1 MRTAPT
7 ALDAPTGLHPRTA
20 YFGALLLATLL
31 PLLSLPLMA
40 AAELPFDSS
49 LLLGIAIFAGGA
61 GHVASTACIYADPRV
76 RATVAPMKGRF
87 YALPIAVIALS
98 VLAYVGARSFDV
110 DDGAVAGIF
119 LFHLLWLYY
128 HYQKQNYGLVA
139 FSAAGAGRRVPRV
152 LAPVLLLPALAGSA
166 ATLPALLA
174 DGLPY
179 ATFLEPYAAL
189 LRRGGLVLYGLGACA
204 LVVLIARHR
213 QSFADLR
220 TVIFTAT
227 AFCFFLPAFLLQDT
241 NYAFWSYALAHGF
254 QYLIMVYTVA
264 GGAQRVLRTLAVFV
278 PSVAGG
284 GWLLSSL
291 GGTDALFV
299 AGIVLTWV
307 HFVLDAKLWRMSE
320 AGPRQ
325 LLKERFGFLFA

>member
-227 AFCFFLPAFLLQDT
+227 AFLSQWACSASHDWNISTSQRWACQLRLPARCSLHFFRIGPWFRYPSLF
-241 NYAFWSYALAHGF
+241 NRFSSSRSSAHSLSGPRSHELSGTPKPIF
-254 QYLIMVYTVA
+254 GRSMSCCGINLFNTSLTIHFPA
-264 GGAQRVLRTLAVFV
+264 PFRTL
-278 PSVAGG
+278 
-284 GWLLSSL
+284 
-291 GGTDALFV
+291 
-299 AGIVLTWV
+299 
-307 HFVLDAKLWRMSE
+307 
-320 AGPRQ
+320 
-325 LLKERFGFLFA
+325 